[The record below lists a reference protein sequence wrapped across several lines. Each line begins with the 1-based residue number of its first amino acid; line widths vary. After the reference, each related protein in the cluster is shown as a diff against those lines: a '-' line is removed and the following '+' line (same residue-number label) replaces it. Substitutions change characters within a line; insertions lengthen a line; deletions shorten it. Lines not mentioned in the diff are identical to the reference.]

1 WRPRPVA
8 AGVVEAPDPS
18 EISKSS
24 IRGRRRQTTAAP
36 ASPTPL
42 TPRPNPLPN
51 STKPRRPRE
60 VDQKI
65 RTPTPLSIGGNP
77 HLPTM
82 QRLIKR
88 TAQAEKQV
96 ARRMKKRARGEG
108 GAEKAQRARDQRNML
123 TELNKDIKTA
133 RLVRQEKWDL
143 GPLAPRRD
151 VFESY
156 GALQTNRQSRS
167 TPLKPE
173 EIEARCAWAGGCQY
187 LNLAVKDRVVLLEGP
202 EKGKIDRISSINLEY
217 GTVQLENIA
226 KVTIHVPESFQNIL
240 DAPTTQNTS
249 MNIPIS
255 AIRLV
260 HPIVDPATGVARD
273 VVVRQLARGP
283 VKWSRTTGWRAWTR
297 YIPGANIAIPWPE
310 REQVVREDQPGDT
323 NRADAEAATFVPT
336 LLSPPMPESVIDELR
351 NKYSRFRT
359 RHEDD
364 YILRKEAEE
373 AEKKALKKAS
383 ADALASM
390 RTPLQELN
398 RELRESRRAL
408 GKPELSSDMLERIG
422 ELMARNKATV
432 GGDSSSWNVPTP
444 KLFDAKTGASAA
456 APAEAPNDTE
466 SHPPPQ

>member
-1 WRPRPVA
+1 M
-8 AGVVEAPDPS
+8 
-18 EISKSS
+18 
-24 IRGRRRQTTAAP
+24 
-36 ASPTPL
+36 
-42 TPRPNPLPN
+42 
-51 STKPRRPRE
+51 
-60 VDQKI
+60 QK
-65 RTPTPLSIGGNP
+65 
-77 HLPTM
+77 
-82 QRLIKR
+82 LIKR

-96 ARRMKKRARGEG
+96 ARRIKKRSRVENGT
-108 GAEKAQRARDQRNML
+108 EKAQRFRDQRNQL
-123 TELNKDIKTA
+123 TELNKDVKTA
-133 RLVRQEKWDL
+133 RLVRHEKWAL

-151 VFESY
+151 VFDSY
-156 GALQTNRQSRS
+156 GALQTNRQGRS

-187 LNLAVKDRVVLLEGP
+187 LNIAVNDRVVLLEGP
-202 EKGKIDRISSINLEY
+202 DKGKIDRIASINLEY
-217 GTVQLENIA
+217 GTVTLKDIA
-226 KVTIHVPESFQNIL
+226 KVTVAVPETFQKGL
-240 DAPTTQNTS
+240 DAPVTQNTS

-283 VKWSRTTGWRAWTR
+283 VKWSRHTGWRAWTR

-310 REQVVREDQPGDT
+310 RETPVREDQPGDT
-323 NRADAEAATFVPT
+323 RRTDVEEATFVPT

-373 AEKKALKKAS
+373 AEKKAFKKAS

-398 RELRESRRAL
+398 RQQREARRAR
-408 GKPELSSDMLERIG
+408 GEPELTTDMLQRIG
-422 ELMARNKATV
+422 EIIARNKAAA
-432 GGDSSSWNVPTP
+432 GGTSVPIP
-444 KLFDAKTGASAA
+444 ELSNASTAA
-456 APAEAPNDTE
+456 AEASKE

>member
-1 WRPRPVA
+1 
-8 AGVVEAPDPS
+8 
-18 EISKSS
+18 
-24 IRGRRRQTTAAP
+24 
-36 ASPTPL
+36 
-42 TPRPNPLPN
+42 LP
-51 STKPRRPRE
+51 
-60 VDQKI
+60 
-65 RTPTPLSIGGNP
+65 
-77 HLPTM
+77 PTM
-82 QRLIKR
+82 QKLIKR

-96 ARRMKKRARGEG
+96 ARRIKKRSRVENGT
-108 GAEKAQRARDQRNML
+108 EKAQRFRDQRNQL
-123 TELNKDIKTA
+123 TELNKDVKTA
-133 RLVRQEKWDL
+133 RLVRHEKWAL

-151 VFESY
+151 VFDSY
-156 GALQTNRQSRS
+156 GALQTNRQGRS

-187 LNLAVKDRVVLLEGP
+187 LNIAVNDRVVLLEGP
-202 EKGKIDRISSINLEY
+202 DKGKIDRIASINLEY
-217 GTVQLENIA
+217 GTVTLKEIA
-226 KVTIHVPESFQNIL
+226 KVTVAVPETFQKGL
-240 DAPTTQNTS
+240 DAPVTQNTS

-283 VKWSRTTGWRAWTR
+283 VKWSRHTGWRAWTR

-310 REQVVREDQPGDT
+310 RETPVREDQPDDT
-323 NRADAEAATFVPT
+323 KRTDVEEATFVPT

-373 AEKKALKKAS
+373 AEKKAFKKAS

-398 RELRESRRAL
+398 RQQREARRARGEPEL
-408 GKPELSSDMLERIG
+408 TTDMLQRIGEIIARNKTAAGGASAPIPELS
-422 ELMARNKATV
+422 N
-432 GGDSSSWNVPTP
+432 
-444 KLFDAKTGASAA
+444 ASAA
-456 APAEAPNDTE
+456 AAEASKE